1 MEKKNYSAPAA
12 EIKELAS
19 DIVLASP
26 TDDNGSGFGPLITFE
41 TFKKDTPKTKW

>member
-26 TDDNGSGFGPLITFE
+26 IDDNESGFGPLIPLYDNKE
-41 TFKKDTPKTKW
+41 DVPKTKW